1 MFNPVAPATGPSG
14 GGRRGGGKKGKGGG
28 GGAPG
33 AGGGGGGKMGA
44 IGGRENPTEHA
55 MIVSCPKCQAK
66 YKLEEKQF
74 AGRPELNL
82 RCTKCSTV
90 FPAKAAA
97 GAPAAKTPAGPP
109 MPEATIVS
117 KKGGAL
123 LLPADKRLA
132 LSVTQGPLK
141 GKVFPFSKP
150 RMVVGRTGADIAIED
165 PEVSRKHCAV
175 EVKSDTA
182 LL

>member
-1 MFNPVAPATGPSG
+1 
-14 GGRRGGGKKGKGGG
+14 
-28 GGAPG
+28 
-33 AGGGGGGKMGA
+33 
-44 IGGRENPTEHA
+44 

-74 AGRPELNL
+74 AGRPELKL

-90 FPAKAAA
+90 FPVKTGASA
-97 GAPAAKTPAGPP
+97 GPSPAGPP
-109 MPEATIVS
+109 LPDATLVS

-132 LSVTQGPLK
+132 LSVTAGPLK
-141 GKVFPFSKP
+141 GQVFPFSKP
-150 RMVVGRTGADIAIED
+150 RMVVGRAGADIVVED

-175 EVKSDTA
+175 EVKGDAAMLVDLGSTNGTFVDERRVEMHA
-182 LL
+182 LEHLAEFRIGGTTLMFTVSKKE